1 MTIIEQIKAEIERL
15 KGQLIRGACAAQIEM
30 ETNCKEEAYDEI
42 LSFLSTL
49 ESEKPMNQKGLGEEI
64 QRFLSNATKM
74 DKGEWKGK
82 YPISE
87 MGFGVVARHFYE
99 LGCRRTAEK
108 ADEIEYNRQRAE
120 ECVPNDLEEAAR
132 RYGFEEYMRR
142 CNGGEYGTSEDAFI
156 AGAKWDREQMMREA
170 VEGVVCYGSKG
181 AYIETDFLGEYNTD
195 VYGNPGDKVRVIIVK
210 ED

>member
-49 ESEKPMNQKGLGEEI
+49 ESEKPIDGLEEEI
-64 QRFLSNATKM
+64 ERYLHSLGVGYGGWIDGM
-74 DKGEWKGK
+74 DDDDLRG
-82 YPISE
+82 I
-87 MGFGVVARHFYE
+87 ARHF
-99 LGCRRTAEK
+99 
-108 ADEIEYNRQRAE
+108 
-120 ECVPNDLEEAAR
+120 
-132 RYGFEEYMRR
+132 
-142 CNGGEYGTSEDAFI
+142 
-156 AGAKWDREQMMREA
+156 AKWQKEQMMKGA
-170 VEGVVCYGSKG
+170 VQGVVCYGSKG

-195 VYGNPGDKVRVIIVK
+195 VYGNPGDKVHIIIVK